1 MTEPVFGV
9 IQTEIDAQSY
19 SILIGL
25 LFDVYQEQN
34 LQFSTLILSIH
45 LLDQILSTCQVRKSS
60 LLLLGAACLTLASK
74 LEEIYVSIF
83 NSLFYLTFLILF
95 FLPLAGLCRL
105 SDEDNEIFIYP
116 RRVVCHGEK
125 DFCQI
130 EL

>member
-45 LLDQILSTCQVRKSS
+45 LLDQILSICQVRKSS

-74 LEEIYVSIF
+74 LEEIYVSSFSFLLLSI
-83 NSLFYLTFLILF
+83 LFILF
-95 FLPLAGLCRL
+95 F
-105 SDEDNEIFIYP
+105 S
-116 RRVVCHGEK
+116 CH
-125 DFCQI
+125 
-130 EL
+130 